1 MVKLGLLRLLIFFPS
16 ITFGLSTTEVFP
28 YAGLYSAIKLR
39 RIRLGLLIII
49 ALLILSVMYGIFKHQ
64 NTETIEVVR
73 SLLAY
78 LNPLLV
84 FVTILRVS
92 QEEILKLNRIAIR
105 LVYVFLVL
113 GLMQQFGLLVIF
125 ESVFSFFVP
134 RSSGESMGFRGIT
147 LLSTEPARAGIEFSF
162 LYFYVRRFKINP
174 SYHVLFDFIA
184 LAFSLVIF
192 KSATVFFLLIS
203 YLFIAH
209 LRYAVTVFPLIVIII
224 SIALITLD
232 NRVVLLI
239 NNLISM
245 PIEDSSWLI
254 MNTSGNR
261 VISIYAA
268 VMFSMENLFGGG
280 IGFWKLTSL
289 KALELTDVDYMSL
302 TYFKR
307 AMRDYGTIS
316 GFRCSGYLINLLM
329 DTGFGGVIAIVF
341 YLLSEIKKIVGSIK
355 YLIKDE
361 MAFFVIF
368 LINISIVG
376 SVGAPVP
383 WVIAAIYLRVLMLDK
398 KLLSG

>member
-16 ITFGLSTTEVFP
+16 ITFGLSNTEVFP

-49 ALLILSVMYGIFKHQ
+49 ALLILSVMYGIFIHD
-64 NTETIEVVR
+64 NTETIEVFR

-92 QEEILKLNRIAIR
+92 QEEILKLNRIVIR
-105 LVYVFLVL
+105 LVYVFFALS
-113 GLMQQFGLLVIF
+113 LMQHVGLLGIL
-125 ESVFSFFVP
+125 ENVFSFFVP
-134 RSSGESMGFRGIT
+134 RSSGEAISDVRGVT
-147 LLSTEPARAGIEFSF
+147 LLSTEPARAGVEFSF
-162 LYFYVRRFKINP
+162 LYFYLRRFKINP
-174 SYHVLFDFIA
+174 RRHALFDFIA

-192 KSATVFFLLIS
+192 KSATVFFLLGS

-209 LRYAVTVFPLIVIII
+209 FRRAVIFFPLALIII
-224 SIALITLD
+224 GIALNTID
-232 NRVVLLI
+232 SRVVVLI

-254 MNTSGNR
+254 MNTSGHR

-268 VMFSMENLFGGG
+268 VAFSMENLFGGG

-302 TYFKR
+302 SYFKR

-316 GFRCSGYLINLLM
+316 GFRCSGYLTNLLM
-329 DTGFGGVIAIVF
+329 DMGFGGVIAVLV
-341 YLLSEIKKIVGSIK
+341 YLLSEIKKTVGSMK

-361 MAFFVIF
+361 IAFFIIF
-368 LINISIVG
+368 LVNISIVG

-383 WVIAAIYLRVLMLDK
+383 WVVAAIYFRVLMIEK
-398 KLLSG
+398 K

>member
-1 MVKLGLLRLLIFFPS
+1 MVILGLLRLLIFFPS
-16 ITFGLSTTEVFP
+16 ITFGLSNTEVFP

-64 NTETIEVVR
+64 NAETIEVFR

-84 FVTILRVS
+84 FVAILRVS
-92 QEEILKLNRIAIR
+92 QEEIWLLNRMIIN
-105 LVYVFLVL
+105 LVYAFCVL
-113 GLMQQFGLLVIF
+113 GLLQHFGLLSIF
-125 ESVFSFFVP
+125 ESIFSFFVP
-134 RSSGESMGFRGIT
+134 RSSGEAMGFRGVT
-147 LLSTEPARAGIEFSF
+147 LLSTEPARAGVEFSF
-162 LYFYVRRFKINP
+162 LYFYVRRFKITP
-174 SYHVLFDFIA
+174 RRHALFDFIA

-192 KSATVFFLLIS
+192 KSATVFFLLGS

-209 LRYAVTVFPLIVIII
+209 FRRAVIIFPFILIII
-224 SIALITLD
+224 SIALNYFD

-239 NNLISM
+239 NNIISM
-245 PIEDSSWLI
+245 PIEDSSWLV

-268 VMFSMENLFGGG
+268 VVFSMENLFGGG
-280 IGFWKLTSL
+280 IGFWKFTSL
-289 KALELTDVDYMSL
+289 KALELTNVDYMQL

-316 GFRCSGYLINLLM
+316 GFRCSGYLTNLLM
-329 DTGFGGVIAIVF
+329 DMGFGGVIAVLV
-341 YLLSEIKKIVGSIK
+341 YLLSEIKKTVGSMK
-355 YLIKDE
+355 HLIKDE
-361 MAFFVIF
+361 MAFFMIF
-368 LINISIVG
+368 LVNISIVG

-383 WVIAAIYLRVLMLDK
+383 WVVAAIYFRALMIEK
-398 KLLSG
+398 K

>member
-1 MVKLGLLRLLIFFPS
+1 MVILGLLRLLIFFPS
-16 ITFGLSTTEVFP
+16 ITFGLSNTEVFP

-64 NTETIEVVR
+64 NAETIEVFR

-84 FVTILRVS
+84 FVAILRVS
-92 QEEILKLNRIAIR
+92 QEEIWLLNRMIIN
-105 LVYVFLVL
+105 LVYAFCVL
-113 GLMQQFGLLVIF
+113 GLLQHFGLLSIF
-125 ESVFSFFVP
+125 ESIFSFFVP
-134 RSSGESMGFRGIT
+134 RSSGEAMGFRGVT
-147 LLSTEPARAGIEFSF
+147 LLSTEPARAGVEFSF

-174 SYHVLFDFIA
+174 RRHALFDFIA

-192 KSATVFFLLIS
+192 KSATVFFLLGS

-209 LRYAVTVFPLIVIII
+209 FRRAVIIFPFILIII
-224 SIALITLD
+224 SIALNYFD

-239 NNLISM
+239 NNIISM
-245 PIEDSSWLI
+245 PIEDSSWLV

-268 VMFSMENLFGGG
+268 VVFSMENLFGGG
-280 IGFWKLTSL
+280 IGFWKFTSL
-289 KALELTDVDYMSL
+289 KALELTNVDYMQL

-316 GFRCSGYLINLLM
+316 GFRCSGYLTNLLM
-329 DTGFGGVIAIVF
+329 DMGFGGVIAVLV
-341 YLLSEIKKIVGSIK
+341 YLLSEIKKTVGSMK
-355 YLIKDE
+355 HLIKDE
-361 MAFFVIF
+361 MAFFMIF
-368 LINISIVG
+368 LVNISIVG

-383 WVIAAIYLRVLMLDK
+383 WVVAAIYFRALMIEK
-398 KLLSG
+398 K